1 MAKEVKDA
9 KVVEETTETKK
20 EEKVEETKEV
30 KKETKKEKKN
40 DIAITIIKRCW
51 DTIFW
56 CAVACLLLVWI
67 LDFVNVKQ
75 NKDPKFCIKKETLTV
90 ENGTV
95 DSCLGMGYKVFT
107 YHTSNMDGAKEFG
120 PFWSE
125 PRK

>member
-75 NKDPKFCIKKETLTV
+75 NKDPKFCIKK
-90 ENGTV
+90 
-95 DSCLGMGYKVFT
+95 
-107 YHTSNMDGAKEFG
+107 
-120 PFWSE
+120 
-125 PRK
+125 